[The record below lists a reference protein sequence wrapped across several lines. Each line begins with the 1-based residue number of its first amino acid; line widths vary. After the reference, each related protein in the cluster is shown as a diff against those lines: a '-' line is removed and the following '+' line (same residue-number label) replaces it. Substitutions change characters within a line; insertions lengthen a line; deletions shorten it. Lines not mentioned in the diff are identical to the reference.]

1 LTAFFS
7 VASADM
13 TLKMVVPTLGR
24 RLTSAGVN
32 GSLARA
38 PLLAVD
44 ASVAIFV
51 IKKGL
56 DALI

>member
-1 LTAFFS
+1 
-7 VASADM
+7 M

-24 RLTSAGVN
+24 RLTSAGVT
-32 GSLARA
+32 GALARA

-56 DALI
+56 DALIQ